1 VPGRSAP
8 GFGPTAAHA
17 TTKEAVMARTDKRGT
32 KPTGTRDPDGEQAG
46 GSAPGSRKPEPAAT
60 EDTPAAAQTGNQKS
74 TPADTPAADDGHA
87 PAAPEKPALSAF
99 AAAIE
104 RKKAAGQARS
114 AHLDGSTKVG
124 GATSNHKTSRTFRRK
139 SG

>member
-1 VPGRSAP
+1 
-8 GFGPTAAHA
+8 
-17 TTKEAVMARTDKRGT
+17 MARTDKKATEPRS
-32 KPTGTRDPDGEQAG
+32 TGG
-46 GSAPGSRKPEPAAT
+46 GGASRPAAGSPA
-60 EDTPAAAQTGNQKS
+60 PAAADQEHLPAAAES
-74 TPADTPAADDGHA
+74 TERKRAASEPADRKRATAEAADREQPPAASEA
-87 PAAPEKPALSAF
+87 AEQSAPEEKPMSAF

-114 AHLDGSTKVG
+114 AHLDGSAKVG

>member
-1 VPGRSAP
+1 MTHTETDG
-8 GFGPTAAHA
+8 A
-17 TTKEAVMARTDKRGT
+17 TR
-32 KPTGTRDPDGEQAG
+32 PDGDD
-46 GSAPGSRKPEPAAT
+46 GSAAEPAT
-60 EDTPAAAQTGNQKS
+60 SG
-74 TPADTPAADDGHA
+74 
-87 PAAPEKPALSAF
+87 LSAF

-114 AHLDGSTKVG
+114 AHLDGSTRVG

>member
-1 VPGRSAP
+1 
-8 GFGPTAAHA
+8 
-17 TTKEAVMARTDKRGT
+17 MARTDKQGT
-32 KPTGTRDPDGEQAG
+32 QPTERQHSGGEGHAAAG
-46 GSAPGSRKPEPAAT
+46 EPATAR
-60 EDTPAAAQTGNQKS
+60 EADAREAAARE
-74 TPADTPAADDGHA
+74 ADQEQA
-87 PAAPEKPALSAF
+87 PAAPEKPAMSVF

-114 AHLDGSTKVG
+114 AHLDGSAKVG

>member
-1 VPGRSAP
+1 MVHTDKKATEPRSRGGGGASRSASGSP
-8 GFGPTAAHA
+8 APVAA
-17 TTKEAVMARTDKRGT
+17 DKDRL
-32 KPTGTRDPDGEQAG
+32 
-46 GSAPGSRKPEPAAT
+46 
-60 EDTPAAAQTGNQKS
+60 PAAAESADREQAPSVSEAGEQ
-74 TPADTPAADDGHA
+74 PATSEEPTM
-87 PAAPEKPALSAF
+87 SAF

-114 AHLDGSTKVG
+114 AHLDGSAKVG

>member
-1 VPGRSAP
+1 MTHTESERVAEPG
-8 GFGPTAAHA
+8 G
-17 TTKEAVMARTDKRGT
+17 
-32 KPTGTRDPDGEQAG
+32 
-46 GSAPGSRKPEPAAT
+46 
-60 EDTPAAAQTGNQKS
+60 
-74 TPADTPAADDGHA
+74 DDDS
-87 PAAPEKPALSAF
+87 AAPPASPGLSAF

-114 AHLDGSTKVG
+114 AHLDGNAKIG

>member
-1 VPGRSAP
+1 
-8 GFGPTAAHA
+8 
-17 TTKEAVMARTDKRGT
+17 MARTDKQGT
-32 KPTGTRDPDGEQAG
+32 KPTGPQATGEERGPAG
-46 GSAPGSRKPEPAAT
+46 RSRKPAGDPATQASAGGAPNGQQVPDT
-60 EDTPAAAQTGNQKS
+60 AAEDEQAPAAA
-74 TPADTPAADDGHA
+74 
-87 PAAPEKPALSAF
+87 EKPALSAF

-124 GATSNHKTSRTFRRK
+124 GATSNHKTTRTFRRK

>member
-1 VPGRSAP
+1 MAQQQDGTGQADHADETDHDAGTGPGGDGTSGDA
-8 GFGPTAAHA
+8 GT
-17 TTKEAVMARTDKRGT
+17 EA
-32 KPTGTRDPDGEQAG
+32 DGASG
-46 GSAPGSRKPEPAAT
+46 MSV
-60 EDTPAAAQTGNQKS
+60 
-74 TPADTPAADDGHA
+74 
-87 PAAPEKPALSAF
+87 F

-114 AHLDGSTKVG
+114 AHLDGRAKVG